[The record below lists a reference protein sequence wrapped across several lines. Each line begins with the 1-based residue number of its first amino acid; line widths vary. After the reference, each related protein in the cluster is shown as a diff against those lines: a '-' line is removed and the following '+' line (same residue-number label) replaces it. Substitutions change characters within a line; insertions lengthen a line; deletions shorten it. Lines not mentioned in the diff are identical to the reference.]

1 MLPSL
6 VYVGM
11 DVAKLTLDL
20 HAASEPR
27 SQFRQFPNHPK
38 GHRALIRWLQGPGI
52 GTRRG
57 EATGGYEPPLS
68 RPARANVIVSVVNAR
83 HVRDFARATGR
94 LAKTDRLDAA
104 VLAAYG
110 TAVHPIGTVA
120 LSAAQSQL
128 AELVTRRQQ
137 VLALRIG
144 RTQPSSNNITHPR
157 RGRTNP
163 APP

>member
-38 GHRALIRWLQGPGI
+38 GHRALIRWLQGLGSVHVV
-52 GTRRG
+52 G
-57 EATGGYEPPLS
+57 EATGGYERAVVAALH
-68 RPARANVIVSVVNAR
+68 AANVVVSVVNAR

-94 LAKTDRLDAA
+94 LVRVIVRQLSHASDGPARAIRQWGGEVGRPLVHA
-104 VLAAYG
+104 VTPDSPLH
-110 TAVHPIGTVA
+110 TA
-120 LSAAQSQL
+120 
-128 AELVTRRQQ
+128 R
-137 VLALRIG
+137 
-144 RTQPSSNNITHPR
+144 
-157 RGRTNP
+157 
-163 APP
+163 